1 MSDRD
6 LILKAA
12 NLARSAPKEWSDF
25 LAAFKDYADTR
36 RDQCVSSSPDALF
49 VAQGRAQSCVALLRL
64 FEDCLKAADQIQEK
78 RK

>member
-12 NLARSAPKEWSDF
+12 AVASVAPKEWSDF
-25 LAAFKDYADTR
+25 LAALSLYTDTR
-36 RDQCVSSSPDALF
+36 RDQCVSSPVDAIF
-49 VAQGRAQSCVALLRL
+49 VAQGRAQQCVSLLRL
-64 FEDCLKAADQIQEK
+64 FQECRQTADQIQEK